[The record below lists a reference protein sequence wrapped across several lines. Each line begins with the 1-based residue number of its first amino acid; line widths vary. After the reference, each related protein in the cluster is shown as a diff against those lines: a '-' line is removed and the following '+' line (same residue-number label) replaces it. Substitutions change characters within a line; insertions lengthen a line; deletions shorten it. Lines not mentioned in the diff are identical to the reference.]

1 MKPTLLAFSALF
13 FAALGVSCSEAVQD
27 SGTYGGKGGAGGA
40 PIGGGGAG
48 GGGAGGT
55 DTGGVTTGGGGGPCG
70 GISGG
75 ICEPSRYCDYIE
87 DTCGVS
93 DGDGSCEPKPE
104 ACTDVIEPVC
114 GCDGKVYNNACEAAA
129 AGIDLQS
136 MGGCPS
142 PEGEFPCGPV
152 FCSKTD
158 QLCQVDKPAGPGGPV
173 DPGDPGG
180 PVVYICV
187 PLPPNCQVPDA
198 TCACLADMPCA
209 QSCQLANGGF
219 TLTCTGG

>member
-1 MKPTLLAFSALF
+1 MKPTLLAFSTLF
-13 FAALGVSCSEAVQD
+13 IAALGMACSEAVQD
-27 SGTYGGKGGAGGA
+27 SGISGGGGGNGGAGGA
-40 PIGGGGAG
+40 PIGGGGTG
-48 GGGAGGT
+48 GGTGG
-55 DTGGVTTGGGGGPCG
+55 DTGETTTGGGGGPCG

-75 ICEPSRYCDYIE
+75 ICDPSRYCDYTG

-93 DGDGSCEPKPE
+93 SGAGSCQPKPE
-104 ACTDVIEPVC
+104 VCTDVIEPVC

-142 PEGEFPCGPV
+142 PDGEFPCGGV

-158 QLCQVDKPAGPGGPV
+158 QLCQIDKPPDGPGGPL
-173 DPGDPGG
+173 DPGG
-180 PVVYICV
+180 PVVYTCV

-209 QSCQLANGGF
+209 QSCQLASGGF
-219 TLTCTGG
+219 TLTCGG